1 MFSRWHDSFDGFK
14 LTTQRR
20 EIVLPAREPLAL
32 AATAQT
38 RGSRIRRGG
47 WKRVGCR
54 QVEPGENCGEP
65 LCLLT
70 LINSV
75 PALAAGIFGS
85 AELLPSPR
93 TSLRTP
99 GPYARIL
106 NQSTW

>member
-75 PALAAGIFGS
+75 PAIAAG
-85 AELLPSPR
+85 LLVRAAFPPSPR
-93 TSLRTP
+93 SSSPTP
-99 GPYARIL
+99 R
-106 NQSTW
+106 S